1 MFVDI
6 EITQLA
12 QLITRA
18 SWAKGNITSG
28 AHSDRGIK
36 RLPSSL
42 IRKTKQTRKT
52 LERRSVSSSKAF
64 SNLYKGFKSQTITPK
79 RAIQS
84 TEESR
89 VHSTEQKVYDSNDKI
104 KESKKKVV
112 EKLSHRSIVTL
123 IKEESDQKTTGRYA
137 SQKQKMIKVPSVED
151 VEDDT
156 PLLRQP
162 SNLLGQ
168 ETPSELYES
177 SNNSV
182 IKEM

>member
-1 MFVDI
+1 MLLRNQFSSAVINLYDSHKMTAGFNMFVDI

-79 RAIQS
+79 RAI
-84 TEESR
+84 
-89 VHSTEQKVYDSNDKI
+89 
-104 KESKKKVV
+104 
-112 EKLSHRSIVTL
+112 
-123 IKEESDQKTTGRYA
+123 
-137 SQKQKMIKVPSVED
+137 
-151 VEDDT
+151 
-156 PLLRQP
+156 
-162 SNLLGQ
+162 
-168 ETPSELYES
+168 
-177 SNNSV
+177 
-182 IKEM
+182 